1 MSSEETIDARVSQVL
16 VLLGAALERIRELE
30 ERIGELEQE
39 NAQLRAQLA
48 QNSTNSSRPPSTD
61 PPGTKRPVKREMTGQ
76 PPGGQPGHE
85 KHERHLLPSEQV
97 SQVVEVVPEV
107 CGGCGHR
114 LEGKDEEPQRHQVVE
129 IEPIMARVTEY
140 RCHILHCQRCGR
152 RTQAVLPPEAQQA
165 FGERLSALVCLL
177 RGQYHLSE
185 RQVQQLLEDVL
196 GVKVSLGMVAGLS
209 QQMSQALEAPVKQ
222 AEAFIREQGT
232 IHADE
237 TGWKQGVEERR
248 ARAGWLWVFA
258 TPLVVSFRLALSRG
272 QEVWRKVLGKECCAV
287 LVSDRAAV
295 YAGYDVGLRQVCWSH
310 LLRDFKSWSER
321 PPPVGP
327 WGQQLVEQGHTLFEG
342 WHQFKQDTLSRPQLQ
357 AFMKPVEQRV
367 QSLLREVSLGPDK
380 KSARSAQK
388 ILKLQSAL
396 WTFEDVPGVE
406 PTNNFAEQCLR
417 QAVLWRKSSGG
428 THSPGGSRF
437 VERILTAV
445 TSLRRQGRALLPWLT
460 QALRALRRG
469 QSPPSLLPQGSV

>member
-1 MSSEETIDARVSQVL
+1 MKELE
-16 VLLGAALERIRELE
+16 ERIRELE
-30 ERIGELEQE
+30 HQNEELH
-39 NAQLRAQLA
+39 AQLA

-61 PPGTKRPVKREMTGQ
+61 PPGTQRSVKREVTGK

-85 KHERHLLPSEQV
+85 KHERALLPVEQV
-97 SQVVEVVPEV
+97 SQVVEVVPER
-107 CGGCGHR
+107 CEGCGHP
-114 LEGKDEEPQRHQVVE
+114 LEGEDGEAERHQLVE
-129 IEPIMARVTEY
+129 IEPIVARVTEY
-140 RCHILHCQRCGR
+140 RCHRLHCSRCGR
-152 RTQAVLPPEAQQA
+152 STQAPLPPEAQQV

-185 RQVQQLLEDVL
+185 RQAQQLLGDVL
-196 GVKVSLGMVAGLS
+196 GVKLSLGMVPRLS
-209 QQMSQALEAPVKQ
+209 QQMSQALEVAVHQ
-222 AEAFIREQGT
+222 AEVFVREQAV

-237 TGWKQGVEERR
+237 TGWKQGVNERH
-248 ARAGWLWVFA
+248 ACPAWLWVFA
-258 TPLVVSFRLALSRG
+258 TPQVVSFRIALSHG
-272 QEVWRKVLGKECCAV
+272 QEVWREVLGNACCAF

-295 YAGYDVGLRQVCWSH
+295 YAGYDVGLRQGCWSH

-321 PPPVGP
+321 PQPVGR
-327 WGQQLVEQGHTLFEG
+327 WGQQLVEQAHKLFEG
-342 WHQFKQDTLSRPQLQ
+342 WHQFKQGALSRPQLQ
-357 AFMKPVEQRV
+357 AFMGPLEQSVR
-367 QSLLREVSLGPDK
+367 SLLREVSLGPDE
-380 KSARSAQK
+380 KSARSARQ
-388 ILKLQSAL
+388 ILKLGPAL

-437 VERILTAV
+437 VERILTVV

-469 QSPPSLLPQGSV
+469 QSLPSLLPQGSV